1 MDETGYEDFTRSD
14 QPVVLGHE
22 FVGEIAGYGPG
33 SRRKVRTGTRVVA
46 LPMLRRGNGV
56 PSMIDAVI
64 APAPFFSRVV
74 GMCMGADPIRPS
86 MAIN

>member
-64 APAPFFSRVV
+64 APAPFFYRVV
-74 GMCMGADPIRPS
+74 SPVAGSTRARS
-86 MAIN
+86 